1 MEPFSVGGQNT
12 PAKCHCKFG
21 SDETGQCYQNLTLMG
36 FNRSPEKCH
45 IHSTEQQCNADKDW
59 CKWHKDSPN
68 HDSFSVGGQIMNM

>member
-1 MEPFSVGGQNT
+1 MKGMVEDYNICNQKFNYLMEPFSVGGQNT

-59 CKWHKDSPN
+59 CKWH
-68 HDSFSVGGQIMNM
+68 